1 MEPGGHLPRAA
12 VTVLASYNQLRRGI
26 QELLTENEE
35 LMRMVGLLME
45 QQNAQALLN
54 SSNRRPLS
62 FHVPAVS
69 PDSTVASLERSSRV
83 GDPSVGQ
90 MTSGTVTGGTDISS
104 GLLLPPGQRTFPRTS
119 PVIPDLR
126 RLSCPINRFS
136 SVGPRRSPEVST
148 TAELSTGTL
157 PPSDLPRSDA
167 ESIPSPSA
175 PPNAGGAE
183 ATDGRTAPRDA
194 HRMAT
199 AWEPIMAST
208 PTDLPWSHHPFWEQL
223 VGEIAYQ
230 LDRRIL
236 TTVFPHRTHFY
247 GFTVSNLPEKIITT
261 ALEAVPDGFDERR
274 CAAAARRYVA
284 LMERLR
290 TLGYS
295 PTTHS
300 AFTES
305 LVNAYGVLP
314 QSDLL
319 EINQNGDLLRRV
331 VKETVPAAA
340 RADALVV
347 LNCLQE
353 LAREDGQPLFRW

>member
-62 FHVPAVS
+62 FHVPA
-69 PDSTVASLERSSRV
+69 
-83 GDPSVGQ
+83 
-90 MTSGTVTGGTDISS
+90 
-104 GLLLPPGQRTFPRTS
+104 FPRTS

-183 ATDGRTAPRDA
+183 ATDGLTAPRDA

-223 VGEIAYQ
+223 VGEIAYH

-236 TTVFPHRTHFY
+236 TNVFPHRTHFY

-340 RADALVV
+340 RADALVI

-353 LAREDGQPLFRW
+353 LAREDGQPLFR